1 MVFMGLEKPI
11 EYGRQQIF
19 DPTTAKMLLD
29 AQDQYVNAVYND
41 YLRGLEEMKE
51 FKKEYGNFITPILA
65 DQDWYNEN
73 VIGKVR
79 NFINDAYSRGIDLT
93 RSAEG
98 RAAISQLINSIDVG
112 SVNKLRSSAANA
124 EEFLKARKQLEAQG
138 LYNPLLAKYDGPDI
152 NTYSTLDRLDE
163 NGNVVSGSGVW
174 DKMSPTR
181 ITDMATFGNP
191 YFEGMKP
198 NVRRES
204 KNGIE
209 YSVEKIDENDLRTIA
224 DAHFNELV
232 STPQGQLMYKYY
244 TDLAGGDFGKAREMF
259 NNAVVDGQRRRIYE
273 KSDYDDNYY
282 KAQNLALQRASQQ
295 LARDKFNWDKTM
307 DLLQLGIDEN
317 GNPLPSAGGHG
328 GGSGSYGSNNLPT
341 KGTSTMVSSD
351 QDRQYMAVREEFEK
365 DLKDKEAAAFS
376 KLGGDLKLR
385 IGDKARADRYKRAS
399 LTLKDPKSS
408 ERDKRIAKQTI
419 QKFEQNPSPELRTW
433 IDAYNKSTDSSAWE
447 RYSSSIGENT
457 PWGKIQSEETLMNKA
472 REAFYRQ
479 NILSSPL
486 DSGAREDMNRVLGI
500 VENPDDG
507 SKVGTVTRGTEFA
520 PVSEADFTG
529 TRSYRHNSK
538 ISKLNRLLRG
548 KNYKVT
554 AETESG
560 REYGSGVI
568 DKTKYNIITQKVI
581 FSDSDVVNE
590 LDGWSDEEKKRAG
603 IVKSENS
610 YIVPIITRYSTGSYT
625 HANVNSATDE
635 RLKGSETVRQRPSRL
650 AESLIKRIK

>member
-1 MVFMGLEKPI
+1 MIYAYDDWVQSPVQSLYDTQMM
-11 EYGRQQIF
+11 
-19 DPTTAKMLLD
+19 AM
-29 AQDQYVNAVYND
+29 AVNAAKDMYEKGQEQV
-41 YLRGLEEMKE
+41 KE
-51 FKKEYGNFITPILA
+51 FNKTYGDFMTPILN
-65 DQDWYNEN
+65 DQNWYNKN
-73 VIGKVR
+73 VTGKVR
-79 NFINDAYSRGIDLT
+79 DIINQLYANGIDPI

-98 RAAISQLINSIDVG
+98 RAIISQLINNIPVG
-112 SVNKLRSSAANA
+112 EVAKLRSSAINA
-124 EEFLKARKQLEAQG
+124 EEFLKARRQLEAQG
-138 LYNPLLAKYDGPDI
+138 LYNPLLAKYDGPDMA
-152 NTYSTLDRLDE
+152 TYSTLD
-163 NGNVVSGSGVW
+163 NGIW

-198 NVRRES
+198 NVVRKS
-204 KNGIE
+204 KDGVE
-209 YSVEKIDENDLRTIA
+209 YSVEKIDENDLRAIA

-244 TDLAGGDFGKAREMF
+244 TDLAGGDLAKARNMF

-273 KSDYDDNYY
+273 KSDYDDNFY
-282 KAQNLALQRASQQ
+282 KSEQLKLSKRDQALRERKA
-295 LARDKFNWDKTM
+295 NWDMLM
-307 DLLQLGIDEN
+307 DMMQYNVDEN

-341 KGTSTMVSSD
+341 KGTSTMVASD
-351 QDRQYMAVREEFEK
+351 QDRQYMAVMEEFEK

-433 IDAYNKSTDSSAWE
+433 IDAYNKFTDSSAWE

-554 AETESG
+554 SETESG

-610 YIVPIITRYSTGSYT
+610 YIVPIITKYSTGSYT

>member
-1 MVFMGLEKPI
+1 MIGPYDSWVSI
-11 EYGRQQIF
+11 
-19 DPTTAKMLLD
+19 PTRDLYDTQMIAMAVNTAKDM
-29 AQDQYVNAVYND
+29 YE
-41 YLRGLEEMKE
+41 RGQEQVKE
-51 FKKEYGNFITPILA
+51 FNKTYGDFITPILN
-65 DQDWYNEN
+65 DQNWYNKN
-73 VIGKVR
+73 VTGKVR
-79 NFINDAYSRGIDLT
+79 DTINQLYANGIDPI

-98 RAAISQLINSIDVG
+98 RAVISQLINNIPVG
-112 SVNKLRSSAANA
+112 EVAKLRSSAINA
-124 EEFLKARKQLEAQG
+124 EEFLKARRQLEAQG
-138 LYNPLLAKYDGPDI
+138 LYNPLLAKYDGPDMA
-152 NTYSTLDRLDE
+152 TYSTLD
-163 NGNVVSGSGVW
+163 SGIW

-244 TDLAGGDFGKAREMF
+244 TDLAGGNLAEARNMF

-365 DLKDKEAAAFS
+365 DLRDKEAAAFS

-433 IDAYNKSTDSSAWE
+433 MDAYNKSTDSSAWD

-500 VENPDDG
+500 VENPENG

-568 DKTKYNIITQKVI
+568 DKTKYNIITQKVV
-581 FSDSDVVNE
+581 FSDPDVVNE

-603 IVKSENS
+603 IVKNEGS
-610 YIVPIITRYSTGSYT
+610 YIVPIITKYSTGSYT

-635 RLKGSETVRQRPSRL
+635 RFKGSETVRQRPSRL

>member
-1 MVFMGLEKPI
+1 M
-11 EYGRQQIF
+11 
-19 DPTTAKMLLD
+19 
-29 AQDQYVNAVYND
+29 
-41 YLRGLEEMKE
+41 
-51 FKKEYGNFITPILA
+51 
-65 DQDWYNEN
+65 
-73 VIGKVR
+73 
-79 NFINDAYSRGIDLT
+79 
-93 RSAEG
+93 
-98 RAAISQLINSIDVG
+98 
-112 SVNKLRSSAANA
+112 LRSSAKNA

-152 NTYSTLDRLDE
+152 KTYSTLDRLDE

-174 DKMSPTR
+174 NKMSPTR

-244 TDLAGGDFGKAREMF
+244 TDLAGGDLAEARNMF

-273 KSDYDDNYY
+273 KSDYDDNFY
-282 KAQNLALQRASQQ
+282 KSEQLKLSKRDQALRERKA
-295 LARDKFNWDKTM
+295 NWDMLM
-307 DLLQLGIDEN
+307 DMMQYNVDEN
-317 GNPLPSAGGHG
+317 GNPLPGAGGNG
-328 GGSGSYGSNNLPT
+328 SGSGSYGSNNLPT
-341 KGTSTMVSSD
+341 KGTSTMVASD

-433 IDAYNKSTDSSAWE
+433 MDAYNKSTDSSAWD

-457 PWGKIQSEETLMNKA
+457 PWGKI
-472 REAFYRQ
+472 
-479 NILSSPL
+479 
-486 DSGAREDMNRVLGI
+486 
-500 VENPDDG
+500 
-507 SKVGTVTRGTEFA
+507 
-520 PVSEADFTG
+520 
-529 TRSYRHNSK
+529 
-538 ISKLNRLLRG
+538 
-548 KNYKVT
+548 
-554 AETESG
+554 
-560 REYGSGVI
+560 
-568 DKTKYNIITQKVI
+568 
-581 FSDSDVVNE
+581 
-590 LDGWSDEEKKRAG
+590 
-603 IVKSENS
+603 
-610 YIVPIITRYSTGSYT
+610 
-625 HANVNSATDE
+625 
-635 RLKGSETVRQRPSRL
+635 
-650 AESLIKRIK
+650 